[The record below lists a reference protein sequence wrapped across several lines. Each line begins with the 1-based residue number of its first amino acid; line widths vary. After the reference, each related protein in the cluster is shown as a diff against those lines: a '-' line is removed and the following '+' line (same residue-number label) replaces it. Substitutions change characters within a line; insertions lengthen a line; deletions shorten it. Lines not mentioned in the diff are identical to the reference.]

1 MLLIISFRNQI
12 GKKRTRC
19 DSLKEILT
27 KWKNYNE
34 QTDPTSRKAQAKG
47 SKKGCMQGK
56 GGPENSECKYRG
68 VRQRTWG
75 KWVAEIR
82 EPIAGTQKV
91 NRANRLWLGT
101 FSTATE
107 AALAYDEAAK
117 AMYGPS
123 ARLNFPPECEDEPT
137 VKVELAEEKPVY
149 DEKCLSRIQ
158 SEPSNSVQF
167 EMKEEFVDK
176 MTRDDLQVR
185 LPNRTSGVQP
195 SQVMNI
201 SEFGTECC
209 SYDDHHQS
217 HDTYGNLTESLHH
230 IRDGD
235 DHSETDY
242 NYDLLMSDF
251 GLYEFDSWFPELKF

>member
-1 MLLIISFRNQI
+1 
-12 GKKRTRC
+12 
-19 DSLKEILT
+19 
-27 KWKNYNE
+27 
-34 QTDPTSRKAQAKG
+34 
-47 SKKGCMQGK
+47 MQGK

-82 EPIAGTQKV
+82 EPIAGTQKA

-137 VKVELAEEKPVY
+137 VKVELAEEKPVC
-149 DEKCLSRIQ
+149 DEQCLSRIQ
-158 SEPSNSVQF
+158 SEPSNSVQS

-176 MTRDDLQVR
+176 MTTDNLQVR
-185 LPNRTSGVQP
+185 LPNRTFDVQP

-201 SEFGTECC
+201 SEFGIECC

-217 HDTYGNLTESLHH
+217 HDTDGSLTGSLHH
-230 IRDGD
+230 IRDRD

-242 NYDLLMSDF
+242 NYDFLMSDF
-251 GLYEFDSWFPELKF
+251 ELYEFDSLFC